1 MQIYSGQCL
10 VCQKGP
16 RVLQLQDHIE
26 NTDTLR
32 SVPGLPAG
40 GEGLPAAGSYTDIL
54 RSVPGLPEGGEGLT
68 AAGSYTDTLR
78 CCVADQDDFSPDL

>member
-1 MQIYSGQCL
+1 M
-10 VCQKGP
+10 
-16 RVLQLQDHIE
+16 
-26 NTDTLR
+26 
-32 SVPGLPAG
+32 PGLPAG
-40 GEGLPAAGSYTDIL
+40 GEGLPAAGSYADIL